1 MGLFFPMI
9 IFFVYIVLRNLI
21 LVPSELGEKA
31 LKRILALLNGNKKR
45 AATMQRDIDLLR
57 LNLTEYLPDSAS
69 SCIILTGM
77 SGNEQTERIATELV
91 SSFERKGKNFQI
103 LHLEESDAAVKE
115 MTALREKGISVF
127 AIAPSVVRSAL
138 AVEVSFVADVSL
150 LLAESMHSKRNDKDE
165 VEAFIC
171 QSRCPAFV
179 LWLDRY

>member
-1 MGLFFPMI
+1 
-9 IFFVYIVLRNLI
+9 
-21 LVPSELGEKA
+21 
-31 LKRILALLNGNKKR
+31 
-45 AATMQRDIDLLR
+45 MQRDIDLLR
-57 LNLTEYLPDSAS
+57 LNLSEYLPVSASAS
-69 SCIILTGM
+69 SCIILPGM
-77 SGNEQTERIATELV
+77 SGNEQTERIATELE
-91 SSFERKGKNFQI
+91 SSIERKGKNFQI
-103 LHLEESDAAVKE
+103 LHLEESDAALKE

-138 AVEVSFVADVSL
+138 AVEVSLVADVSL